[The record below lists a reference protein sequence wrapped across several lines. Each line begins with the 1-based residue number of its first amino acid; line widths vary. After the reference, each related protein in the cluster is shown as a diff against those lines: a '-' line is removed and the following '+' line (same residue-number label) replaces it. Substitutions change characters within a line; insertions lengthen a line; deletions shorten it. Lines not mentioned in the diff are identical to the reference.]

1 VRRQAGEYLAHAPG
15 SVIVAATGTENFLM
29 VAVPLPPGTEASV
42 RATPGAATVV
52 PLLSQM
58 VVMQL
63 HDRREATFLIGYDQ
77 TIGGGP
83 RQIYTGNAPTR
94 DSEIVLSRI
103 LAQRHDLSVGDAI
116 VVLGRSFIV
125 SGLADDASPLMTS
138 FAFVPKSTL
147 EALIAAPGATS
158 VLLVTPR
165 DGLSSEALRDQLSG
179 ITGTSVF
186 LKEQVIANDVALF
199 TASFQPVIRLMAGIA
214 LLAGTLVVGLLIY
227 AATLQQRREYGV
239 LKAVGIRNPVLYRVI
254 AVQALT
260 AALVGAATGVALSVL
275 ISRLIM
281 ALRPEFLILFTRDG
295 ALIATGA
302 GVIMALLASLAPAR
316 VIARLAPADVFRR

>member
-1 VRRQAGEYLAHAPG
+1 
-15 SVIVAATGTENFLM
+15 
-29 VAVPLPPGTEASV
+29 
-42 RATPGAATVV
+42 
-52 PLLSQM
+52 
-58 VVMQL
+58 
-63 HDRREATFLIGYDQ
+63 
-77 TIGGGP
+77 
-83 RQIYTGNAPTR
+83 
-94 DSEIVLSRI
+94 
-103 LAQRHDLSVGDAI
+103 
-116 VVLGRSFIV
+116 
-125 SGLADDASPLMTS
+125 
-138 FAFVPKSTL
+138 
-147 EALIAAPGATS
+147 
-158 VLLVTPR
+158 
-165 DGLSSEALRDQLSG
+165 
-179 ITGTSVF
+179 
-186 LKEQVIANDVALF
+186 
-199 TASFQPVIRLMAGIA
+199 VIRLMAGIA